1 MSNKTGIGGVGVL
14 LLILLAGGLGKAA
27 KAAPTPT
34 PTPEAIEGEI
44 IELPTTPR
52 VTIPAPPV
60 TTPGARIPAQTEAGV
75 SIVRQTAA
83 QVGTGEIVAIAMA
96 APAVEAGEVSVQ
108 EATRAI
114 ETATTTGSQAV
125 VARAL
130 GYAPIPTT
138 EELRA
143 MTRGEKLA
151 YQYGVSVEVGN
162 MFATM
167 TAGQILR
174 YCQEHNI

>member
-1 MSNKTGIGGVGVL
+1 MSDKRPGGGIVVL
-14 LLILLAGGLGKAA
+14 LLILLAGGLAKAA
-27 KAAPTPT
+27 KAAPT

-44 IELPTTPR
+44 IEPPTRPR
-52 VTIPAPPV
+52 V

-75 SIVRQTAA
+75 SIVRESAA
-83 QVGTGEIVAIAMA
+83 DVGTGEIVAIATA
-96 APAVEAGEVSVQ
+96 APAVLAGEVSVQ

-138 EELRA
+138 EELAA
-143 MTRGEKLA
+143 MTPGQDWA
-151 YQYGVSVEVGN
+151 YRYGVSEEVGN

-167 TAGQILR
+167 TGGQIMR
-174 YCQEHNI
+174 YCQEHGI